1 MTEPE
6 VLGLIVTLATLIGGV
21 LAVWWRIE
29 GRIKAAEMA
38 ATLKA
43 ESAFAAAQMLAEK
56 LAEHRLHSAE
66 TFVTKA
72 GLRDTTEQ
80 ITDPPNGSQSR
91 FSSLLQIGTV
101 NWRRLSFGA
110 AGAFFVARGSAISWG
125 EAAARTLSAQAVK

>member
-80 ITDPPNGSQSR
+80 IMGAIADIKSSVNG
-91 FSSLLQIGTV
+91 LTT
-101 NWRRLSFGA
+101 RLDRIIEDRKS
-110 AGAFFVARGSAISWG
+110 
-125 EAAARTLSAQAVK
+125 